1 MNDEPLRAVRRKRR
15 VREVSAPPPPARYQA
30 FIDGTLT
37 VADLDDEEVFKMQL
51 KDKNGRFSGPPPKVL
66 PAVFLEAIRVEQ
78 MKRHHGAIAAMVD
91 DAHKTIARLMH
102 PLHVGG
108 PGDGPAFKAAQF
120 VLERYAGKTPDA
132 LIVKA
137 EVKTSAWEDIEGV
150 TIDVEEED
158 DDATDKGRA
167 VDQ

>member
-1 MNDEPLRAVRRKRR
+1 MI
-15 VREVSAPPPPARYQA
+15 APPPPARYQA

-66 PAVFLEAIRVEQ
+66 PSVFLEAIRVEQ

-102 PLHVGG
+102 PMHVGG

-158 DDATDKGRA
+158 DDATDQGRA